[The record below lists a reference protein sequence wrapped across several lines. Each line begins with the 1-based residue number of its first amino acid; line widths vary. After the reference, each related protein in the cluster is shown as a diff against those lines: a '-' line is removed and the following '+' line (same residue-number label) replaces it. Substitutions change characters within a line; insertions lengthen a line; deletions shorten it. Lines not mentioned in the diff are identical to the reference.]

1 MSIFLQDIFKH
12 WLDKPAVLGFHI
24 GNIDLLIEDDNNTDS
39 IAPDFESTVS
49 FLNELHDLTIAKSA
63 EDGLDRYPYCIYSCI
78 NIM

>member
-1 MSIFLQDIFKH
+1 MYSIFYPKMSIFLQDIFKH

-49 FLNELHDLTIAKSA
+49 FLSELHDLTIAKSA
-63 EDGLDRYPYCIYSCI
+63 EDGLDRYP
-78 NIM
+78 